1 MKGVLVVS
9 VAVGAVIGVYF
20 PHKPDLVPNWERAA
34 VGGAVGGAT
43 SLITI
48 AILAAL
54 GRKP

>member
-1 MKGVLVVS
+1 
-9 VAVGAVIGVYF
+9 VGAVIGVYF